1 MKILFGPT
9 HYALGVCS
17 VAAMLAGCG
26 GSQGPTVSQG
36 PVIISQAARGPM
48 PQASPLFVPSSKAK
62 PPGWLSPE
70 AIRSAKAV
78 YYIYVADYYNSE
90 ILIYPESGKLQSPIG
105 MISSGVASPWGL
117 YVSQNADQNANLFV
131 ANSGGNS
138 VTVYPAGST
147 SPSATYSQDLSRPLY
162 PIVDSSGDLFVSN
175 ANNGT
180 VVEYPPG
187 STTPSRVLQ
196 TPGNEADGMDFDPQ
210 GNLYVAYRN
219 SSSYG
224 VGSIEEFAAGSSQG
238 RSLGMTLNQPQGV
251 IVDKNDNILAVETGG
266 TNRIDVFPP
275 GAKTPSLELPTP
287 NGDTP
292 TQLAIFQNE
301 RELYLSAYSGTV
313 YKTRYPLRS
322 RSSLLT
328 KDDAQTLIQG
338 VAISNGQTF

>member
-1 MKILFGPT
+1 MKIVFGPT
-9 HYALGVCS
+9 RYVLGVGV
-17 VAAMLAGCG
+17 VAVMLVGCG
-26 GSQGPTVSQG
+26 GSQGPTVLSQG
-36 PVIISQAARGPM
+36 PAGISQAAHGPM
-48 PQASPLFVPSSKAK
+48 PQASPLFVPSRRAK
-62 PPGWLSPE
+62 LPGWLSPE
-70 AIRSAKAV
+70 ARQAATGI
-78 YYIYVADYYNSE
+78 YYIYVADYDAGE

-105 MISSGVASPWGL
+105 MISSGISAPWGL
-117 YVSQNADQNANLFV
+117 YIDQDNVYV
-131 ANSGGNS
+131 ANSGNNT
-138 VTVYPAGST
+138 VTVYTAGST

-162 PIVDSSGDLFVSN
+162 PIVDSRGDLFVSN

-187 STTPSRVLQ
+187 STTASQVLQ

-238 RSLGMTLNQPQGV
+238 RSLGMALNQPQGV
-251 IVDKNDNILAVETGG
+251 IVDNNNNILAVETGG

-275 GAKTPSLELPTP
+275 GDKTPSLELHTP
-287 NGDTP
+287 NSDTP

-313 YKTRYPLRS
+313 YKTHYPLRP

-328 KDDAQTLIQG
+328 KDDAKTLIQG
-338 VAISNGQTF
+338 LAITNGQVF